1 MKFKESIV
9 LILIAGF
16 IAFAPDAFAAP
27 PGTYLGAPVIPYAKN
42 IEEGRYETKMDFYS
56 ARRWFQKQFRGMH
69 LIKRTKLVNQ
79 PGVKAIHFKNGYK
92 KGKWAGINL
101 YKLNQVV
108 RFYII
113 PRDSA
118 KAEIE
123 AKKKKAAEKKEAKK
137 KEKKKK
143 K

>member
-1 MKFKESIV
+1 MKLQKTTG
-9 LILIAGF
+9 LILIAAF
-16 IAFAPDAFAAP
+16 IAFAPCAFAAP
-27 PGTYLGAPVIPYAKN
+27 PVTYLGAPVIPYAKK

-56 ARRWFQKQFRGMH
+56 AKKWFTKQFRGMSF
-69 LIKRTKLVNQ
+69 IKRKKLVNQ

-113 PRDSA
+113 PKDFA

-123 AKKKKAAEKKEAKK
+123 AKKKKEAEKKQKN
-137 KEKKKK
+137 
-143 K
+143 